1 MFGSLLI
8 LLVLPYT
15 DLSRIRGNQFK
26 PFMKF
31 AFWFFVVDFI
41 ILMWIGSQHPNSPYV
56 EIGQIATAFYF
67 GWFLIIVPVLGV
79 LENTFMDLATEN
91 NTQLRINPHNK
102 SHKLWSKN
110 KNIKFPTLRQK
121 FNGFI
126 QFYYKIASLPTGY
139 QIKSNLFLLSL
150 FVITVTSFLIR
161 IDVYA
166 IDEKHPILYQL
177 FLYLSVLYMV
187 FLQFNFGNRLI
198 FVLFKGFPFFKQ
210 KILSNYIYIKY
221 FLGYLLFNLCFLA
234 FNILIVYRLYTIS
247 YQYFDGKMFDI
258 IFTLNMLASYFLT
271 KWFIKDNW
279 DKTTYEIDH
288 YKINDISVLK
298 TIFLMSV
305 PLTIFINILFLY
317 DYLIIFK
324 PLFVS
329 EPIYCDA
336 DGYELISSYY
346 RHRSF
351 WSNILLL
358 DYYEKLGTIDTDFI
372 QHQRTLV
379 VNKLLNTSKYN
390 QIVWES
396 PGIDAYRAPLF
407 KNEHY
412 YKFYEQPVL
421 FNNQYE
427 VAVFDLNSDCLAKVV
442 VSDSESLSFDKFA
455 RKILNGSRLT
465 GTIQSLVKDNII
477 SMIRKTTNLD
487 TAGAEVFING
497 DGYHRIKTLTSQ
509 LANNGKIQLRN
520 NYTIIDVFGFNVFYS
535 QITHETFNQYSTIK
549 TFYMYD
555 SFDQLVSITN
565 RETCSLYQSWYDFTN
580 SSLGRK
586 LIKADPNLY
595 SQYRTN
601 RSVVLTYE
609 NLKIFLQRF
618 HSNTSYRN
626 EGIFNSSERNVVR
639 GILLDIKSRHQ
650 TQMILDNVTRNT
662 SNT

>member
-1 MFGSLLI
+1 M
-8 LLVLPYT
+8 
-15 DLSRIRGNQFK
+15 
-26 PFMKF
+26 
-31 AFWFFVVDFI
+31 
-41 ILMWIGSQHPNSPYV
+41 
-56 EIGQIATAFYF
+56 
-67 GWFLIIVPVLGV
+67 
-79 LENTFMDLATEN
+79 
-91 NTQLRINPHNK
+91 
-102 SHKLWSKN
+102 
-110 KNIKFPTLRQK
+110 
-121 FNGFI
+121 
-126 QFYYKIASLPTGY
+126 
-139 QIKSNLFLLSL
+139 
-150 FVITVTSFLIR
+150 
-161 IDVYA
+161 
-166 IDEKHPILYQL
+166 
-177 FLYLSVLYMV
+177 
-187 FLQFNFGNRLI
+187 
-198 FVLFKGFPFFKQ
+198 
-210 KILSNYIYIKY
+210 
-221 FLGYLLFNLCFLA
+221 
-234 FNILIVYRLYTIS
+234 
-247 YQYFDGKMFDI
+247 
-258 IFTLNMLASYFLT
+258 
-271 KWFIKDNW
+271 
-279 DKTTYEIDH
+279 
-288 YKINDISVLK
+288 
-298 TIFLMSV
+298 
-305 PLTIFINILFLY
+305 
-317 DYLIIFK
+317 
-324 PLFVS
+324 
-329 EPIYCDA
+329 
-336 DGYELISSYY
+336 
-346 RHRSF
+346 
-351 WSNILLL
+351 
-358 DYYEKLGTIDTDFI
+358 
-372 QHQRTLV
+372 
-379 VNKLLNTSKYN
+379 NKLLNTSKYN